1 MKDEIYDYFGINNQ
15 HYNKD
20 STLEG
25 KGTENKFFDLNS
37 DDFSDKDKVEIELIQ
52 DKVTRITKLYEL
64 NNKAMFSDK
73 NMDKVATSLNKY
85 DKEHNLILNIAVFA
99 TIISPLI

>member
-1 MKDEIYDYFGINNQ
+1 MKDEISDYLGINNQ
-15 HYNKD
+15 YYNKN
-20 STLEG
+20 SPEG
-25 KGTENKFFDLNS
+25 KGTENNFFNLNS

-73 NMDKVATSLNKY
+73 NMDIIALSLNKY
-85 DKEHNLILNIAVFA
+85 DKEHNLILIIAVLA
-99 TIISPLI
+99 TILSPLI